1 MKISTSPI
9 IVSGVIE
16 ESNRLL
22 LDDPIALKSNTRV
35 SIYIVPEDDD
45 VSEIEWMRWLA
56 ANPAY
61 DFLKD
66 EEEDIYTLTD
76 GKPIDVER

>member
-1 MKISTSPI
+1 MKILPNPI

-16 ESNRLL
+16 EANLLL
-22 LDDPIALKSNTRV
+22 LDNPIPLESHTRV

-45 VSEIEWMRWLA
+45 ISETLWMRWLA

-66 EEEDIYTLTD
+66 EEEDIYTLAD
-76 GKPIDVER
+76 GKPINVEG